1 VKIISADQRLA
12 EKSGAKIL
20 IVGPPGVGKTSLL
33 RTMPP
38 AMLASTLFVDIEAG
52 DIAVSDLPVASVR
65 PRTWVE
71 CRDLA
76 CALGGFNP
84 ALPANVAYSE
94 AHYNETMKNSE
105 RAQLTGYQ
113 ILFVDSL
120 TAAGRL
126 CFTWAEQQPEAF
138 TDRGRK
144 DLRAIYGVHARSM
157 LGWLNQL
164 QHARVRTV
172 VFVAVLEK
180 SVDDLNVAT
189 WQPQMEG
196 AKTGRELPAI
206 VDEILTMTWVDFG
219 GGKPPVRAFVATS
232 PNRWGYPAKDRSGRL
247 EQLEPPNLGALIEK
261 LTGPGQRKPFDI
273 VSPEQSARS

>member
-1 VKIISADQRLA
+1 MKIITANQRLE
-12 EKSGAKIL
+12 EKNGPKIL
-20 IVGPPGVGKTSLL
+20 IVGPSGVGKTSLL
-33 RTMPP
+33 RTMSK
-38 AMLASTLFVDIEAG
+38 ALLASTLFVDIEAG

-76 CALGGFNP
+76 CILGGFNP

-94 AHYNETMKNSE
+94 AHYNEVAKNSE
-105 RAQLTGYQ
+105 LAQLTGYQ
-113 ILFVDSL
+113 ILFVNSL

-144 DLRAIYGVHARSM
+144 DLRAVYGLHARSM

-164 QHARVRTV
+164 QHARGRTV

-180 SVDDLNVAT
+180 NIDDLNIAS
-189 WQPQMEG
+189 WQPQLEG

-206 VDEILTMTWVDFG
+206 VDEIITMQWVDFG
-219 GGKPPVRAFVATS
+219 DRKPVRAFVTTN
-232 PNRWGYPAKDRSGRL
+232 PNPWNYPAKDRSGRL
-247 EQLEPPNLGALIEK
+247 DQIEPPNLGALIEK
-261 LTGPGQRKPFDI
+261 LAGPGQRKPFTI
-273 VSPEQSARS
+273 VSPEPSAQT

>member
-1 VKIISADQRLA
+1 MKIITADERLA
-12 EKSGAKIL
+12 ERSGAKIL
-20 IVGPPGVGKTSLL
+20 IIGLSGVGKTSLL

-52 DIAVSDLPVASVR
+52 DIAVSDLRVASVR

-84 ALPANVAYSE
+84 ALPPNVAYSE
-94 AHYNETMKNSE
+94 AHFNEVMKNSE
-105 RAQLTGYQ
+105 LAQLVGYQ

-120 TAAGRL
+120 TAGGRL

-144 DLRAIYGVHARSM
+144 DLRAVYGLHARSM

-164 QHARVRTV
+164 QHARARNVI
-172 VFVAVLEK
+172 FVAVLEK

-206 VDEILTMTWVDFG
+206 VDEIITMNWINFG
-219 GGKPPVRAFVATS
+219 DGKPPARAFVCAN
-232 PNRWGYPAKDRSGRL
+232 PNAWSFPAKDRSGRL
-247 EQLEPPNLGALIEK
+247 EPIEPPNLGALIEK

-273 VSPEQSARS
+273 VSSEQSTHD

>member
-1 VKIISADQRLA
+1 MKIITADERLV
-12 EKSGAKIL
+12 EKSGPKIL
-20 IVGPPGVGKTSLL
+20 IVGPSGVGKTSLL

-71 CRDLA
+71 CRNLA
-76 CALGGFNP
+76 CILGGFNP

-94 AHYNETMKNSE
+94 AHYNEVMKSPE
-105 RAQLTGYQ
+105 FAQLTGYQ

-144 DLRAIYGVHARSM
+144 DLRAVYGLHARSL

-164 QHARVRTV
+164 QHARMRTV

-180 SVDDLNVAT
+180 NIDELNIAS
-189 WQPQMEG
+189 WQPQLEG

-206 VDEILTMTWVDFG
+206 VDEIITMNWVDFG
-219 GGKPPVRAFVATS
+219 DRKPVRAFVCTN
-232 PNRWGYPAKDRSGRL
+232 PNPWGYPAKDRSGRL
-247 EQLEPPNLGALIEK
+247 EQFEPPNLGALIDK
-261 LTGPGQRKPFDI
+261 LTGPGQRKPFTI
-273 VSPEQSARS
+273 VSPEQSAQT